1 MTGTDGSVVRLEPES
16 GVVIDD
22 PSEDEIFEAMGDLDS
37 GDNTFLTIELTGNGQ
52 EWYVVISSIDT
63 GGFEIELRDA
73 KTREHELYV
82 SNDRSKIAT
91 DVAIWIAGR
100 PAFAQQRADRLE
112 SG

>member
-16 GVVIDD
+16 GVVIDE
-22 PSEDEIFEAMGDLDS
+22 PSEDAIFEAMGDLDS
-37 GDNTFLTIELTGNGQ
+37 RHNTFLTIEPPGNGQ
-52 EWYVVISSIDT
+52 EWHVVISSIDT

-82 SNDRSKIAT
+82 SDDRSKIAT
-91 DVAIWIAGR
+91 DVTIWIAGR

>member
-16 GVVIDD
+16 GVVIDE
-22 PSEDEIFEAMGDLDS
+22 PSEDAIFEAMGDLDS
-37 GDNTFLTIELTGNGQ
+37 RDNTFLTIEPTGNGQ
-52 EWYVVISSIDT
+52 EWYVVISGIDT

-82 SNDRSKIAT
+82 SSDRSKIAT
-91 DVAIWIAGR
+91 DVTIWIAGR